1 MRKRHVMAGGLLSAI
16 GAAVVA
22 AVQVARALS
31 LVTELIANDGGSA
44 KKDEKKDMKKKGNG
58 PRTQRKKS
66 KKGKA

>member
-1 MRKRHVMAGGLLSAI
+1 MRKRHVIAGGLLSAA

-22 AVQVARALS
+22 ALQVARALP
-31 LVTELIANDGGSA
+31 LVAELIANEGGNT